1 MCACTVGANVGPKA
15 TETKS
20 PSVTSEE
27 PGANIRCW
35 EQKQVLNMSTPLHLK
50 PQRGELNT

>member
-1 MCACTVGANVGPKA
+1 MHSWANVGPKA

-27 PGANIRCW
+27 PGAYTRYW
-35 EQKQVLNMSTPLHLK
+35 EQKQVLSMFPPPHLI
-50 PQRGELNT
+50 PQRGELTPK